1 MTYSEAD
8 SYSTDA
14 YTLYTYKMLSGT
26 NSLRNTHRSTFLRK
40 LPGGV
45 RQLVAVWVSAK
56 HPPRQTE
63 WTPFEKLSS
72 TGRDKIS
79 TGTPNNFEQFY
90 LETYSHGHKGGIIN
104 DEEVRQKRR
113 ITLYELHSLF
123 AIYTLFYF
131 SEVKL

>member
-1 MTYSEAD
+1 
-8 SYSTDA
+8 
-14 YTLYTYKMLSGT
+14 MLSGT

-104 DEEVRQKRR
+104 DEEILDVVNADDTLPELKRTTLWKVLKKLGFKWEK
-113 ITLYELHSLF
+113 TLYQS
-123 AIYTLFYF
+123 
-131 SEVKL
+131 